1 LRVTRQLV
9 AICRN
14 VVMYITTFLQIVM
27 YITTFLQIA
36 TNGLVTLKDFG
47 LPDDGFD

>member
-1 LRVTRQLV
+1 MCFRRGV
-9 AICRN
+9 I
-14 VVMYITTFLQIVM
+14 

-47 LPDDGFD
+47 IPDDGFN